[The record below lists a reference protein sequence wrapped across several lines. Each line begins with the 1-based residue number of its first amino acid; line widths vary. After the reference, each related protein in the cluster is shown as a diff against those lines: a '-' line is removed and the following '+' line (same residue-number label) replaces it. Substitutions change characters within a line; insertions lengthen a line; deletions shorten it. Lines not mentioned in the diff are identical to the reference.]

1 MSVGKDSLKRA
12 ASATAQKEGK
22 DAASKDVASKT
33 ATAKATAKKVTATK
47 ADSKKVSTKKEETK
61 EVTAVVNSKTSEE
74 VKEMF
79 APKERVSH
87 VSEELPVYLL

>member
-12 ASATAQKEGK
+12 ASATAPKEGK
-22 DAASKDVASKT
+22 DAASKDAASKT
-33 ATAKATAKKVTATK
+33 ATAKKVTATK

-61 EVTAVVNSKTSEE
+61 EVTAVVNSGTSEE